1 MTEPFPR
8 SELGNQEKL
17 SQPEAE
23 VDSPAVKLAAA
34 CRSIDEILKNE
45 PKRESPMGNYTAE
58 SRWLIETLEDGSE
71 VQLAISQSPEHIKI
85 TVMRTFT
92 PDKDNNQKCVQL
104 DVIEEDGEIY
114 HSVLEVTSKADEWHL
129 FIDPSGNTRK
139 FREGFTD
146 EDIGQFVEAVNLVKQ
161 ARAAGNR

>member
-58 SRWLIETLEDGSE
+58 SRLLIETLEDG
-71 VQLAISQSPEHIKI
+71 
-85 TVMRTFT
+85 
-92 PDKDNNQKCVQL
+92 
-104 DVIEEDGEIY
+104 
-114 HSVLEVTSKADEWHL
+114 
-129 FIDPSGNTRK
+129 
-139 FREGFTD
+139 
-146 EDIGQFVEAVNLVKQ
+146 
-161 ARAAGNR
+161 